1 MTVVMPEAV
10 RQVKTALPDL
20 RAQQIGALRRIVAAY
35 LDLWHM
41 TGLAE
46 AAVASVTELL
56 ANAVQHAS
64 GECELLMRELEDG
77 LLVVVT
83 DFSPEPVIFPQAAPD
98 DESGRGM
105 SLVHALTD
113 EMGVEYTPVGKQVW
127 FRLARSSGP
136 LA

>member
-1 MTVVMPEAV
+1 MPGSAV
-10 RQVKTALPDL
+10 RQVTTALPGL
-20 RAQQIGALRRIVAAY
+20 RASQIGALRRIVAAY
-35 LDLWHM
+35 LDLWQM

-46 AAVASVTELL
+46 AAAASVTELL
-56 ANAVQHAS
+56 TNVVRHAS

-83 DFSPEPVIFPQAAPD
+83 DFSPEPVNFPPATQDA
-98 DESGRGM
+98 ERGRGM
-105 SLVHALTD
+105 ALVHALTD

-136 LA
+136 LT

>member
-1 MTVVMPEAV
+1 MSEAV
-10 RQVKTALPDL
+10 RQVTTTLPGL

-35 LDLWHM
+35 LDLWQM
-41 TGLAE
+41 TGLTE
-46 AAVASVTELL
+46 AAAASVTELL
-56 ANAVQHAS
+56 TNVVRHAS

-83 DFSPEPVIFPQAAPD
+83 DFSPEPVLFPLATQDA
-98 DESGRGM
+98 ERGRGM
-105 SLVHALTD
+105 ALVHALTD

-136 LA
+136 LV